1 MDESI
6 DNTNPE
12 YVLNSAKRVLEVIK
26 IEEQLSKKGT
36 VYKINKKLVS
46 ELRKEQCSD
55 IRRMYR

>member
-26 IEEQLSKKGT
+26 IEEQLSKKRYS
-36 VYKINKKLVS
+36 V
-46 ELRKEQCSD
+46 QD
-55 IRRMYR
+55 